1 MRNLLITFTA
11 CVTTAFVSHGQ
22 VTTSFNVDL
31 SPDAQAFATNS
42 TANFS
47 ITYTIDGSGSIA
59 SDAIFDTGGVARWDQ
74 IDNASAGTTTASAL
88 FNTSFTLTYSGSADA
103 ILTWPTNYDNAG
115 TGSVLATKAQG
126 NAHALENG
134 EFITFTVSGTSTA
147 VSGFAL
153 NLVDFSYDNR
163 LANGG
168 SSFGVEDTTG
178 TVVEQLIPNTSASG
192 TIDGTGISL
201 SAGEAMTFRTIN
213 GNLGG
218 AGLQGFSFDVVPEPS
233 TYAIISGLFA
243 MAVVVLRRRHA

>member
-31 SPDAQAFATNS
+31 SPDAQAFSVNS

-74 IDNASAGTTTASAL
+74 IDNASAGTTNASAL

-103 ILTWPTNYDNAG
+103 ILTWPTDYGNAG
-115 TGSVLATKAQG
+115 TGSVLSTKAQG
-126 NAHALENG
+126 NANALENG

-178 TVVEQLIPNTSASG
+178 TVVEQLIPNTSLSG

-218 AGLQGFSFDVVPEPS
+218 AGLQGFSFNVVPEPS
-233 TYAIISGLFA
+233 TYAIISGLFV
-243 MAVVVLRRRHA
+243 MAVVVIRRRHA